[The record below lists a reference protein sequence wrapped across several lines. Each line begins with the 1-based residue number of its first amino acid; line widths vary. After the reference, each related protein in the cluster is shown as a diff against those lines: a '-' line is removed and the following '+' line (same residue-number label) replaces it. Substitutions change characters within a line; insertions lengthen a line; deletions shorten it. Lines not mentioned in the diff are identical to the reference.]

1 MDITPDTS
9 VRSYPSTALSPN
21 TVNTTP
27 HQKYFDQNPLTHCY
41 STPNPKQPILCTSLM
56 CPPTTVRGGEG
67 PMYPTSSQPEPTF
80 MCVCVCV
87 CVCAMLSLYYTWHP
101 KQAAAASPQRNSKKK
116 CNMLCS
122 PPPPPPGTTLDH
134 LARKQQ
140 LFRTCAASGCPKDR
154 RRKQTRSQYPRRLYN
169 S

>member
-27 HQKYFDQNPLTHCY
+27 HQKYFDQNPPTHCY

-56 CPPTTVRGGEG
+56 CPPTTVRGGEE
-67 PMYPTSSQPEPTF
+67 PMYPTSPQPEPTF

-87 CVCAMLSLYYTWHP
+87 CVQCCRSTIHGIQNRPPPPAP
-101 KQAAAASPQRNSKKK
+101 KETAKK

-122 PPPPPPGTTLDH
+122 PPPRPPGTTLDH
-134 LARKQQ
+134 LARKQE

-154 RRKQTRSQYPRRLYN
+154 RRKQARSQCPRRLYN